1 MDSVSNY
8 LEDAQKKMAKEM
20 AELFSKMK
28 EQRDTM
34 SLDGIKDMYSLKP
47 LEGVLYEPCVR
58 IPGPGGYYCS
68 EYKLPEDEYVIYARE
83 YTHQQQYG
91 QSWGPQRHAA
101 IIVTNYGRCL
111 ATQENYKND
120 TFGGYTCYSP
130 ANDTTIHIASHG
142 QVPTGLKSIVK
153 LEPLSYKI
161 PSKFWD
167 TFLLGLK
174 IGGVGADSLFGERG
188 GVPIHTLKSLSDIT
202 ASLQEINREFYLFAG
217 KWQPHMTEHATLDID
232 KMRETIIENTNCI
245 EHLTEKNRR
254 LEEQNESLQA
264 ELKELKEQKV
274 SWEKERGKLLPLEKY
289 KDAVIDFMDEHYNGD
304 EPYDNSDNDQLTI
317 ELFKE
322 WHSNKVFMDEWV
334 YDDVMESK
342 EELNEYRIYKKVKG
356 EMVSSG
362 MDNSGVA
369 RNIRSIKNDVIDVK
383 SNVKEIKTR
392 GYSTRH
398 L

>member
-20 AELFSKMK
+20 AELFSKMR
-28 EQRDTM
+28 EQSDTM

-58 IPGPGGYYCS
+58 IPMSLGPRPGHYYWNDFT
-68 EYKLPEDEYVIYARE
+68 LPKDEYIIYKHE
-83 YTHQQQYG
+83 TTYQYQRG
-91 QSWGPQRHAA
+91 QSWDAPTYKCIAL
-101 IIVTNYGRCL
+101 TNYGRCFV
-111 ATQENYKND
+111 TNQVSEYRDFTTNSFIQYNG
-120 TFGGYTCYSP
+120 TYSP
-130 ANDTTIHIASHG
+130 DINRPII
-142 QVPTGLKSIVK
+142 K

-161 PSKFWD
+161 PAII
-167 TFLLGLK
+167 LRALK
-174 IGGVGADSLFGERG
+174 IGMGISGIQITSLHCPNTRG
-188 GVPIHTLKSLSDIT
+188 GINEGAIKTLSDT
-202 ASLQEINREFYLFAG
+202 TTSLQELNKEFYLFAG
-217 KWQPHMTEHATLDID
+217 KWQPHMTEHATLDVG
-232 KMRETIIENTNCI
+232 KMLQTINENSNSI
-245 EHLTEKNRR
+245 QDLSEKNRE
-254 LEEQNESLQA
+254 LEQQNKRLQA
-264 ELKELKEQKV
+264 ELQELKEQKT
-274 SWEKERGKLLPLEKY
+274 SLEKEKARLLPLEKY
-289 KDAVIDFMDEHYNGD
+289 KDAVIDFMDEHYDGD

-317 ELFKE
+317 EWFKE
-322 WHSNKVFMDEWV
+322 WHTNKVFMNEWD
-334 YDDVMESK
+334 YDDLMESK

-392 GYSTRH
+392 GYSTRY